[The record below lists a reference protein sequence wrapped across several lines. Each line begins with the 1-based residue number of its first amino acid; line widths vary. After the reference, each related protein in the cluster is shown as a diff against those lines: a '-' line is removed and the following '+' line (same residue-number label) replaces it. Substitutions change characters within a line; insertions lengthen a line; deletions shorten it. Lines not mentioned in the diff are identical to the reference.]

1 MNESQHVDQLVASY
15 AFGILESAEAAQV
28 EEHAASCSSCRQL
41 LGQAEEAVTAM
52 VDAGP
57 LHVAQPVRA
66 RSSWFAWAALA
77 ASLLL
82 AAGLGARVLQLG
94 GEQSQMR
101 AQHDAAVVALVHSH
115 FQHAP
120 LIPRTAGA
128 AAGKVIFA
136 RDRSWVL
143 VVLDA
148 PPGDLTIA
156 TFGPS
161 GVRVLGRPWAQG
173 ATSEFFYRSSA
184 PIDNVAVMRGP
195 QIVESARI

>member
-1 MNESQHVDQLVASY
+1 MNESHHVDELVASY

-28 EEHAASCSSCRQL
+28 EEHTASCSTCRQL

-57 LHVAQPVRA
+57 LHLARPVRA
-66 RSSWFAWAALA
+66 GRSWSAWAALA

-120 LIPRTAGA
+120 LVPRTAGA
-128 AAGKVIFA
+128 PPGKVIFA

-156 TFGPS
+156 TLGPA
-161 GVRVLGRPWAQG
+161 GTRVLGRPSAQG
-173 ATSEFFYRSSA
+173 RTSEFFYRGGA
-184 PIDNVAVMRGP
+184 PIDNVAVMRGA
-195 QIVESARI
+195 QLIESARI

>member
-1 MNESQHVDQLVASY
+1 MNESRHVDELVASY
-15 AFGILESAEAAQV
+15 AFGILDRAEAMQV
-28 EEHAASCSSCRQL
+28 EEHAASCSTCRQL

-57 LHVAQPVRA
+57 LHIAKPVRTR
-66 RSSWFAWAALA
+66 RSWAPAAALA

-82 AAGLGARVLQLG
+82 AAGLGARVLQLD
-94 GEQSQMR
+94 GEHSQAA

-120 LIPRTAGA
+120 LVARAAGA
-128 AAGKVIFA
+128 PPGKVIFA
-136 RDRSWVL
+136 RDRYWVL

-156 TFGPS
+156 TLGPA
-161 GVRVLGRPWAQG
+161 GTRVLGRPSAQG
-173 ATSEFFYRSSA
+173 TTSEFFYRSAA
-184 PIDNVAVMRGP
+184 PIDNVAVMRGA
-195 QIVESARI
+195 QLIESARI